1 MNNFSI
7 SNFFISDTITNI
19 VYSSYLQDY
28 YIFFALLLSGYI
40 AIVYFLGY
48 LLGKIPYINR
58 LFNYKKFLTFLVILP
73 LLIIL
78 VKLLLLQDGTN
89 IFLEKFLFITIFTS
103 FFILLFV
110 YAGTKEL
117 LKNNYGLIRF
127 YNDYTFAIVVIV
139 FSSYYYYKTQ
149 AISNL
154 NYATKIIKNNIH
166 KEMIQLQNTN
176 GMDYR
181 LSKLIVNYYIKSIDN
196 YTNTLAVKER
206 KIIDDFNSKI
216 INYDNQYI
224 LLSENI
230 ISTNKLIVN
239 LETSYKNKI
248 RLVDNDIDEE
258 KLRLKSIYQ
267 EWKNN
272 VITSIDNLEK
282 LSNKYSLE
290 IKTLENNK
298 DSLAHLQK
306 KLKLIKEKN
315 IQLNMKL
322 LKVNDL
328 ISQNKTDINSQK
340 EFAKKL
346 SKEIKNDIN
355 NINKVSLKNTTK
367 INTINKT
374 INKKQT
380 KVVKNNNTIKQIE
393 NKKQNLS
400 TKDNNL
406 TIKKN

>member
-48 LLGKIPYINR
+48 LLGKIPYLNR
-58 LFNYKKFLTFLVILP
+58 LFNYKKFLTFLIILP

-110 YAGTKEL
+110 YAGTKKL

-127 YNDYTFAIVVIV
+127 YNDYTFAIVVII

-154 NYATKIIKNNIH
+154 NYASKIIKNNIH
-166 KEMIQLQNTN
+166 KEMIQLQNIN
-176 GMDYR
+176 GIDYR
-181 LSKLIVNYYIKSIDN
+181 LSKLIVNYYVKSIDN
-196 YTNTLAVKER
+196 YTNTLAIKEK

-272 VITSIDNLEK
+272 VITSIGNLEK

-298 DSLAHLQK
+298 DLLAHLQK
-306 KLKLIKEKN
+306 KLKQTKEKN

-328 ISQNKTDINSQK
+328 ISQNKTNINSQK

-346 SKEIKNDIN
+346 SKEIKNDIEK
-355 NINKVSLKNTTK
+355 INRVSLKNTTK

-374 INKKQT
+374 INNKQT
-380 KVVKNNNTIKQIE
+380 KVVENNNTIKQIE